1 MNSNNNQALTPEE
14 AKENWLKKKKQ
25 AQTRNQQLNVY
36 NSMKHRL
43 QGSDPLMTIVNQV
56 AETHGE
62 KGLMEL
68 QQLIS
73 SYLYLARQG
82 GNS

>member
-1 MNSNNNQALTPEE
+1 MENNNQALTPEQ
-14 AKENWLKKKKQ
+14 AKENWLKKRKA

-36 NSMKHRL
+36 NSMRHRL
-43 QGSDPLMTIVNQV
+43 QGSDPLMTVVNQV

-62 KGLMEL
+62 KGLIEL

-73 SYLYLARQG
+73 SYLYMARSAGQ
-82 GNS
+82 

>member
-1 MNSNNNQALTPEE
+1 MENQNIEE
-14 AKENWLKKKKQ
+14 ARKKWLDKQ
-25 AQTRNQQLNVY
+25 QKARVRNQQLNVY
-36 NSMKHRL
+36 NSLRHRL
-43 QGSDPLMTIVNQV
+43 GSSDPLMTVVSQV

-73 SYLYLARQG
+73 SYLYMARSG
-82 GNS
+82 GQ

>member
-1 MNSNNNQALTPEE
+1 MLNNERVPNENIEE
-14 AKENWLKKKKQ
+14 AKKKWLEKQ
-25 AQTRNQQLNVY
+25 KAARVRNQQLNVY
-36 NSMKHRL
+36 NSLRHRL
-43 QGSDPLMTIVNQV
+43 NGSDPLMTIVNQV

-73 SYLYLARQG
+73 SYLYMARSG
-82 GNS
+82 GQ